1 VRGVVVNTALDTLTI
16 NNHGFQVDQPIQYD
30 AGGGTPI
37 SPLQDQTTYFV
48 QEVIDANNIRLKI
61 SLNACQYINFTAAG
75 TSTTNS
81 FIFVTV
87 NLLNDELYLPNH
99 GLVTGQAV
107 VYSSGGGSAIG
118 GLTSGSHTLLSRETT
133 AFIRLAST
141 AANATAQQQQST

>member
-1 VRGVVVNTALDTLTI
+1 M
-16 NNHGFQVDQPIQYD
+16 
-30 AGGGTPI
+30 
-37 SPLQDQTTYFV
+37 

-61 SLNACQYINFTAAG
+61 SLNAASYINFTAAG

-107 VYSSGGGSAIG
+107 VYANGGGTTVG
-118 GLTSGSHTLLSRETT
+118 GLTPGATYFIIKRTI
-133 AFIRLAST
+133 AF
-141 AANATAQQQQST
+141 NY